1 MAMTNHNDT
10 KTHHKDKSN
19 KNSDNIGKG
28 TVSSVRK
35 PEPSGRTVR
44 YNTEHYIRNLS
55 TESQNKFTGEDN
67 EIRSVIK
74 HKNLYKLK
82 YAYKATA
89 HG

>member
-1 MAMTNHNDT
+1 MAMTNHNDS
-10 KTHHKDKSN
+10 KTHHKDRSN
-19 KNSDNIGKG
+19 KNHDNFGRD

-35 PEPSGRTVR
+35 PEPSRTVR